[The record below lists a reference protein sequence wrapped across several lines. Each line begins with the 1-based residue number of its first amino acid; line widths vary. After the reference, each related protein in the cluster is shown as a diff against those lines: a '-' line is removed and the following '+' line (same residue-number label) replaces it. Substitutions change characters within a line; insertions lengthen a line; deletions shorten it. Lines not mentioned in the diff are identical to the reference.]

1 MFWCIFL
8 HLALLN
14 HCSQYVQLIIVPIVF
29 TLVGFIGIACT
40 SAGYVHYGQYYWCVY
55 PPIWKVKPSTHS
67 LLYSRDPLELI
78 DHWDNRPA
86 AFFASAALALA
97 TICTNISA
105 NSFSA
110 ATDLTA
116 LFPRVG
122 PFSAKLFLRPFA
134 HRFLS
139 I

>member
-1 MFWCIFL
+1 MGNIIGESIP
-8 HLALLN
+8 HLDVRMSIHTLLG
-14 HCSQYVQLIIVPIVF
+14 P
-29 TLVGFIGIACT
+29 
-40 SAGYVHYGQYYWCVY
+40 
-55 PPIWKVKPSTHS
+55 
-67 LLYSRDPLELI
+67 RDPLDLI

-110 ATDLTA
+110 ANDLTA

-122 PFSAKLFLRPFA
+122 SLSAKISPSSVAYLFR
-134 HRFLS
+134 S

>member
-1 MFWCIFL
+1 MSIY
-8 HLALLN
+8 ALL
-14 HCSQYVQLIIVPIVF
+14 
-29 TLVGFIGIACT
+29 G
-40 SAGYVHYGQYYWCVY
+40 
-55 PPIWKVKPSTHS
+55 
-67 LLYSRDPLELI
+67 SRDPLDLI

-110 ATDLTA
+110 ANDLTA

-122 PFSAKLFLRPFA
+122 SLRAKISLSAIAYPFLRSISTSREVKSSAPSLAVGCYA
-134 HRFLS
+134 HGRSFPRRWAS
-139 I
+139 

>member
-1 MFWCIFL
+1 MSIY
-8 HLALLN
+8 ALL
-14 HCSQYVQLIIVPIVF
+14 
-29 TLVGFIGIACT
+29 G
-40 SAGYVHYGQYYWCVY
+40 
-55 PPIWKVKPSTHS
+55 
-67 LLYSRDPLELI
+67 SRDPLDLI

-110 ATDLTA
+110 ANDLTA

-122 PFSAKLFLRPFA
+122 SLSAKIYPSAIAYPFRSILTSRAVKSSARSLAVGYYA
-134 HRFLS
+134 HGRSFPRQS
-139 I
+139 AS